1 MGLLSTLI
9 LPLGPW
15 TQQLSTPVLLAVSAI
30 TFTIVAVVVNVLQQI
45 LFKDRNKPPMV
56 FHFFPFFGSTVV
68 YGMDPYAFFSANQEK
83 VFSFPSSSLF
93 LPLTRRAANIATVRR
108 CVYLCDAGQKDDGV
122 PGP

>member
-30 TFTIVAVVVNVLQQI
+30 VFATVAVVVNVLQQVM
-45 LFKDRNKPPMV
+45 FKSRDKPPVV

-68 YGMDPYAFFSANQEK
+68 YGIDPYAFFSANQKK
-83 VFSFPSSSLF
+83 VLPMPPRPFAFS
-93 LPLTRRAANIATVRR
+93 RA
-108 CVYLCDAGQKDDGV
+108 
-122 PGP
+122 P